1 MNSSL
6 VVEDESSDDAIMM
19 LLTDCDVTVVLH
31 FMEFNH
37 PYYYDYNL

>member
-19 LLTDCDVTVVLH
+19 LLTDCDCCPSFH
-31 FMEFNH
+31 GI
-37 PYYYDYNL
+37 